1 MPNSDYLPA
10 GDEAFNSWSGNFSG
24 LVSATP
30 TAYGLVAADATSLAA
45 LHSSY
50 ATALEIAL
58 EPTTRTPV
66 TVATKDTARAALVA
80 DIRSLARRIQACP
93 TVTVA
98 QKTALELTIVDH
110 VHSPTPPPA
119 TKPVAS
125 MVELDG
131 RAHLIRLVDEATPT
145 RRARPLGTAGAE
157 VYSFVAQ
164 NGETP
169 PGDLEQWRHEGL
181 ATRSE
186 FTVNYEQSDIG
197 KLAHIRAQ
205 WINRKGQKGPVSDPI
220 TGTVA
225 A

>member
-1 MPNSDYLPA
+1 MASNSFLPA
-10 GDEAFNSWSGNFSG
+10 GDEELDVWSGNFSG
-24 LVSATP
+24 LITAAP
-30 TAYGLVAADATSLAA
+30 TTYGLVAADATALAA
-45 LHSSY
+45 LVTAYS
-50 ATALEIAL
+50 TALEIAL

-80 DIRSLARRIQACP
+80 DIRSLARRIQANP
-93 TVTVA
+93 AVTVA
-98 QKTALELTIVDH
+98 QKTALGLTIVDH

-186 FTVNYEQSDIG
+186 FTVNYEQADIG

-205 WINRKGQKGPVSDPI
+205 WINRKGQRGPVSDPI